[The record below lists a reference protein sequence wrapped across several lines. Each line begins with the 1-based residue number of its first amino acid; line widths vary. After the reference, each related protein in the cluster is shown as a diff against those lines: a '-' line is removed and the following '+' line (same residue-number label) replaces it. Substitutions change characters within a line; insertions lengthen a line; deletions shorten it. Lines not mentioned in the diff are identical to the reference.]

1 MSQDRN
7 PSPKGDDRNL
17 VVVDED
23 FAQADAEDRLWLL
36 WERHR
41 STIVGT
47 VTAVLAGLV
56 AWFAYRAWDEARQES
71 MRASYAALADDG
83 ARRAFAAAHPGH
95 PLSTAALLT
104 IADDLHSKGKPAA
117 KAYAEAAASDPGSS
131 RAGRAL
137 LWRARLYAGL
147 LALDEG
153 AAADGLARLAEV
165 AEAAEAPDAIRGPAF
180 LALARAAL
188 DGKEAPKAREWLD
201 KMDRLLGPDH
211 PWREAQRRLI
221 GSEPALRPGGAAG
234 S

>member
-7 PSPKGDDRNL
+7 PSPKDDDRNL

-41 STIVGT
+41 SAIVGS
-47 VTAVLAGLV
+47 VTAILVGLI
-56 AWFAYRAWDEARQES
+56 AWFAYRAWDDARREAVRE
-71 MRASYAALADDG
+71 SYASLADDT
-83 ARRAFAAAHPGH
+83 ARRAFAAGNAGD
-95 PLSTAALLT
+95 PLATAALLT
-104 IADDLHSKGKPAA
+104 IADDLQAKGQPAA
-117 KAYAEAAASDPGSS
+117 KAYAEAAASDPGPS
-131 RAGRAL
+131 RAGQAL

-153 AAADGLARLAEV
+153 ATADGLARLGEV
-165 AEAAEAPDAIRGPAF
+165 AEADGAPDALRGSAF

-188 DGKEAPKAREWLD
+188 AAKDTAKAREWLD

-211 PWREAQRRLI
+211 PWREEQRRLI
-221 GSEPALRPGGAAG
+221 GSEPALRPGA
-234 S
+234 